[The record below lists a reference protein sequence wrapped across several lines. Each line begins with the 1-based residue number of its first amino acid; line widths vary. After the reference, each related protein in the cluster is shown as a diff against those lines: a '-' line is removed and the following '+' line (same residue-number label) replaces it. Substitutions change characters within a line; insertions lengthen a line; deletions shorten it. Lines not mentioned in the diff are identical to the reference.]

1 MKVQKEE
8 KWHTQLRIQQIL
20 TFWFGNGCPAA
31 ICAFSVN
38 ITVTEL
44 EQEIKINL
52 NYLNTKRH
60 YRDQNSKEE
69 TCCNTSPS
77 VDGSQC
83 G

>member
-44 EQEIKINL
+44 EQEIKKQFKL
-52 NYLNTKRH
+52 
-60 YRDQNSKEE
+60 S
-69 TCCNTSPS
+69 
-77 VDGSQC
+77 
-83 G
+83 

>member
-44 EQEIKINL
+44 EQEIKKQFKICIFL
-52 NYLNTKRH
+52 
-60 YRDQNSKEE
+60 
-69 TCCNTSPS
+69 
-77 VDGSQC
+77 G
-83 G
+83 